1 MDESTMSPAERQFHE
16 LLEGTK
22 TMYHAMGCAKGWI
35 QGLTSVVYW
44 QGLQRFGKPSEAN
57 LAKFNAIRVDDHLK
71 HLALR
76 MLDPNVRSWDDLLR
90 DS

>member
-16 LLEGTK
+16 LLERTER
-22 TMYHAMGCAKGWI
+22 MGHIMGRAKGWI
-35 QGLTSVVYW
+35 QGLASVVYW

-57 LAKFNAIRVDDHLK
+57 LAKFDAIRADDHLQ

-76 MLDPNVRSWDDLLR
+76 MVDPEVRSWDDLLR
-90 DS
+90 D